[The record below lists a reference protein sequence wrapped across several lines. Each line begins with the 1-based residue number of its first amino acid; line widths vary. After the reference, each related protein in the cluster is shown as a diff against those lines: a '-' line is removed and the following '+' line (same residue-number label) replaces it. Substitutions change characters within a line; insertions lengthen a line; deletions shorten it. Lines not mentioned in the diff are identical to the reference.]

1 MKKLIIIFLLFSA
14 FVYAAEDKKASDLVE
29 TTDIAGTDI
38 FYIVDG
44 GTGKYITGT
53 NLFDLINTSL
63 KLFGIVGDATGT
75 GSLVFATSPTLVT
88 PNLGTPSALVG
99 TSITGTGAGFTA
111 GTVTTNANL
120 TGEVTSIGNAA
131 TIADSVSVTSWTM
144 ITPALGTPTA
154 LVGTNISGTAANLTA
169 GIATHVVVTDNE
181 ATDEENEV
189 TFAEDASAPGN
200 NGLESDSGFTYNPST
215 GTLTAAEFSGGGA
228 SLTAVDAATVTNATL
243 TTALT
248 VNTGTLTLT
257 ADAGNDSV
265 LTIGGGAVSVSGSN
279 SGDDTDAETGDSA
292 TDFFDAGTIEHEW
305 GGLQAN
311 VSAYTGLIGITE
323 ADTTVE
329 VDALSELLT
338 AMDDVTAFITDDDM
352 PAASADP
359 DIDAAGEIGRDT
371 DGANETGDSS
381 LRGYDGAAQFLYSR
395 KLKTLNFTLISPDI
409 IDAADL
415 IPIWHNTTGMTFTI
429 TEVKAWSDDDDVN
442 LEVEEL
448 TDMTDFTAR
457 TLCDTVV
464 IETDGTGVYYDA
476 GHAASAHSAIEHD
489 HSIAI
494 DFDITDTPDY
504 VHMSITGWFN
514 SDVD

>member
-200 NGLESDSGFTYNPST
+200 NGLESDSG
-215 GTLTAAEFSGGGA
+215 
-228 SLTAVDAATVTNATL
+228 
-243 TTALT
+243 
-248 VNTGTLTLT
+248 
-257 ADAGNDSV
+257 
-265 LTIGGGAVSVSGSN
+265 
-279 SGDDTDAETGDSA
+279 
-292 TDFFDAGTIEHEW
+292 
-305 GGLQAN
+305 
-311 VSAYTGLIGITE
+311 
-323 ADTTVE
+323 
-329 VDALSELLT
+329 
-338 AMDDVTAFITDDDM
+338 
-352 PAASADP
+352 
-359 DIDAAGEIGRDT
+359 
-371 DGANETGDSS
+371 
-381 LRGYDGAAQFLYSR
+381 
-395 KLKTLNFTLISPDI
+395 
-409 IDAADL
+409 
-415 IPIWHNTTGMTFTI
+415 
-429 TEVKAWSDDDDVN
+429 
-442 LEVEEL
+442 
-448 TDMTDFTAR
+448 
-457 TLCDTVV
+457 
-464 IETDGTGVYYDA
+464 
-476 GHAASAHSAIEHD
+476 
-489 HSIAI
+489 
-494 DFDITDTPDY
+494 
-504 VHMSITGWFN
+504 
-514 SDVD
+514 

>member
-1 MKKLIIIFLLFSA
+1 
-14 FVYAAEDKKASDLVE
+14 
-29 TTDIAGTDI
+29 
-38 FYIVDG
+38 
-44 GTGKYITGT
+44 
-53 NLFDLINTSL
+53 
-63 KLFGIVGDATGT
+63 
-75 GSLVFATSPTLVT
+75 
-88 PNLGTPSALVG
+88 
-99 TSITGTGAGFTA
+99 
-111 GTVTTNANL
+111 
-120 TGEVTSIGNAA
+120 
-131 TIADSVSVTSWTM
+131 
-144 ITPALGTPTA
+144 
-154 LVGTNISGTAANLTA
+154 
-169 GIATHVVVTDNE
+169 
-181 ATDEENEV
+181 
-189 TFAEDASAPGN
+189 
-200 NGLESDSGFTYNPST
+200 
-215 GTLTAAEFSGGGA
+215 LTAAEFSGGGA